1 VLVRGK
7 VRGKENVLLRLHS
20 ECLTGDTFL
29 SLRCDCNDQL
39 HLALKRIAKAGGIII
54 YLRQEGRGIG
64 LGNKIKAYALQERG
78 YDTVEANLKLGFKD
92 DERAYGVASEIL
104 KHLGPQSIILLTNN
118 PDKISQ
124 LKKAGIKMA
133 GWEPPRPKPRKCNKE
148 YIEVKKNKLGH
159 L

>member
-133 GWEPPRPKPRKCNKE
+133 GWEPLRPKPRKCNKE